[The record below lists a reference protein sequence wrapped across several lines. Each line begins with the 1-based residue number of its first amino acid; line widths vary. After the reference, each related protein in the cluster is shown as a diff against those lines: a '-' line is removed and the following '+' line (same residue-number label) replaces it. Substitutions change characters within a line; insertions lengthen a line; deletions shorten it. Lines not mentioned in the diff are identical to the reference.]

1 MTPEQ
6 REAAL
11 RLAATLDSRMSADPE
26 GDEEAAALLRELAAE
41 PVQEATPADKAVYS
55 AIAENYA
62 APQQRKPAQEPVDYI
77 RLIRAD
83 FEQRK
88 RAQGYSYTAL
98 TLLPSGAYLATDV
111 QEAWEAEKRKYAAPQ
126 QRQPDK
132 AAQDDAYYCGRRDEE
147 QAWASRFANLSE
159 MLKQSDERY
168 MALLKNVA
176 DGMALRPP
184 APIIM
189 QAQQQRQPLTDE
201 QIDAIPFIVDF
212 KAATL
217 RDLAVELRRFA
228 RAVEKAITGEPT

>member
-1 MTPEQ
+1 MTPTQ
-6 REAAL
+6 RSAAL
-11 RLAATLDSRMSADPE
+11 RLAEAKLAACMASRDALRDWAQECRDQVLYLLAQRDDELGRTAD
-26 GDEEAAALLRELAAE
+26 GLGQASVGLLRELLAE
-41 PVQEATPADKAVYS
+41 PVQEPVCWGWRMPDGRITMIFSERK
-55 AIAENYA
+55 EN
-62 APQQRKPAQEPVDYI
+62 PDVEVV
-77 RLIRAD
+77 
-83 FEQRK
+83 
-88 RAQGYSYTAL
+88 AL
-98 TLLPSGAYLATDV
+98 
-111 QEAWEAEKRKYAAPQ
+111 YAAPQ

-189 QAQQQRQPLTDE
+189 QAPQQRQPLTDE
-201 QIDAIPFIVDF
+201 EIDAIPFIVDF

-228 RAVEKAITGEPT
+228 RAIEKAITGETP